1 VTVIQQPIIEIPCG
15 HCDRLIHLQ
24 GGQIVICCD
33 VAYSM
38 EVLLKTEL
46 ERDRIAR
53 IYEVNQALGLL
64 GATQPPPTEQ
74 PDGL

>member
-1 VTVIQQPIIEIPCG
+1 M
-15 HCDRLIHLQ
+15 IHLQ

-33 VAYSM
+33 VVYSM

-53 IYEVNQALGLL
+53 IYEVNQTLGLM
-64 GATQPPPTEQ
+64 GATQPASTEHTN
-74 PDGL
+74 GL